1 MTQPYVHDDTPV
13 QLAED
18 LERMADLCEE
28 FEPLD
33 AAKLR
38 VAALLLRQK
47 TRQVMVWNLDDLD
60 DAIDSSM
67 RCVQDDEAG
76 R

>member
-1 MTQPYVHDDTPV
+1 VTQPYVSDDTPV

-18 LERMADLCEE
+18 LERMADVCEE

-47 TRQVMVWNLDDLD
+47 TRQVMVWNLDDLP
-60 DAIDSSM
+60 
-67 RCVQDDEAG
+67 DEEHA
-76 R
+76 

>member
-1 MTQPYVHDDTPV
+1 MTQPYVSDDTPI
-13 QLAED
+13 QLAEE
-18 LERMADLCEE
+18 LERMADQVEE

-38 VAALLLRQK
+38 VAALILRSK
-47 TRQVMVWNLDDLD
+47 SHSYMVWNLDDLP
-60 DAIDSSM
+60 
-67 RCVQDDEAG
+67 VDDEAG